1 MRKDNNIEAR
11 AIRSTPVINPDSR
24 TVEGYAVVFNSQ
36 SEDLGFYETI
46 NPSAITEDVLKRSDV
61 FCLFNHDQDKVLA
74 RSKYGT
80 GSLQL
85 QLDERGLKYT
95 FQAPNTDLGNEL
107 LEYLKRGDIESSSFA
122 FVVSTDEGSEVW
134 ETRADGRQYREILK
148 IDELFDVSPVFN
160 PAYSSTSVS
169 QRALDKLNQ
178 LREMQD
184 EKEKEVQDETVEKTD
199 EVQEDKEVPTQE
211 EVEKKNT
218 DTEDKEEKEQ
228 DETVEKSDEEVE
240 EDKVEDENKDN
251 DVESEDKKE
260 DKEEA
265 RSARTHK
272 HININTMKEQRFSL
286 LKAIRNVA
294 ENRQLDN
301 VTAAVCNE
309 GMKEMRKAGLNT
321 VGQIYIPTMETRAAV
336 SVASEGV
343 DVVATDLYD
352 IIEPLRAKNVLV
364 QAGAKFYTGL
374 TNNAQIP
381 VMTGSNVNWAGEN
394 VAATDGNVAFKN
406 VTLTPKRLT
415 AYVDI
420 SKMLLAQDSVGVEN
434 AIRQDLINAINSKLE
449 STILGKGAK
458 SATTPAG
465 IFNGKTP
472 TKVTDFEG
480 LVGLEAAVEEANV
493 LGGISYIASPSARA
507 SFRNMMKGSRGTA
520 QLAYVDGTLDGT
532 PVYSTSNVEAKTFV
546 VGDFSNLAIGSWGG
560 LDIVV
565 DNYTQAVNGMIRLVV
580 NAYFD
585 AALIRPEAFQFGTF
599 ATA

>member
-11 AIRSTPVINPDSR
+11 AIRSTPVVNPDSR

-46 NPSAITEDVLKRSDV
+46 NPSAITEEVLKGSDV

-134 ETRADGRQYREILK
+134 ETRADGRQYRTILK

-218 DTEDKEEKEQ
+218 DTEDEKEVQ
-228 DETVEKSDEEVE
+228 VDDTVEKSDEEVE
-240 EDKVEDENKDN
+240 EDKVEDEDKDN

-321 VGQIYIPTMETRAAV
+321 VGQIYIPSMETRAAV

-352 IIEPLRAKNVLV
+352 IIEPLRAKNVLI

-374 TNNAQIP
+374 TNKAQIP
-381 VMTGSNVNWAGEN
+381 VMTGSNVNWAGETA
-394 VAATDGNVAFKN
+394 AATDGNAQFDN
-406 VTLTPKRLT
+406 VTLTPNRLT

-420 SKMLLAQDSVGVEN
+420 SKMLLAQDSIGVEN

-458 SATTPAG
+458 SNTTPAG
-465 IFNGKTP
+465 IFYGKAL

-480 LVGLEAAVEEANV
+480 LVGLEAKVEEANV

-585 AALIRPEAFQFGTF
+585 AALIRPGAFQYGTF

>member
-1 MRKDNNIEAR
+1 MKNRNNLEIR
-11 AIRSTPVINPDSR
+11 AISNEVQVDSR
-24 TVEGYAVVFNSQ
+24 NITGYAVVFESN
-36 SEDLGFYETI
+36 SEDLGFIERI
-46 NPSAITEDVLKRSDV
+46 MKGAITDDTIKKSDV
-61 FCLFNHDQDKVLA
+61 FCLLNHDSTKVLA
-74 RSKYGT
+74 RSKYGE
-80 GSLQL
+80 GSLKL
-85 QLDERGLKYT
+85 EIDERGLKYSFT
-95 FQAPNTDLGNEL
+95 APQTDLGNEL
-107 LEYLKRGDIESSSFA
+107 LEHLQRGEIDSSSFA
-122 FVVSTDEGSEVW
+122 FTVSLDEGSEKWYTV
-134 ETRADGRQYREILK
+134 EGVQYRDIYK
-148 IDELFDVSPVFN
+148 IDELYDVSPVYQ
-160 PAYSSTSVS
+160 PAYQETTVS
-169 QRALDKLNQ
+169 KRALVELEKHKT
-178 LREMQD
+178 MQD
-184 EKEKEVQDETVEKTD
+184 EKEKEVQEETVEKTD

-218 DTEDKEEKEQ
+218 DTEDEKDVQE
-228 DETVEKSDEEVE
+228 ETVEKSDEEVVD
-240 EDKVEDENKDN
+240 EDKDKDN
-251 DVESEDKKE
+251 DVEGEDKE
-260 DKEEA
+260 DKEA

-272 HININTMKEQRFSL
+272 HININTMKEERFSL
-286 LKAIRNVA
+286 LRAIRNVA
-294 ENRQLDN
+294 ENRQQDK

-309 GMKEMRKAGLNT
+309 GMKEMRAAGLNT

-343 DVVATDLYD
+343 EVVATDLYD

-374 TNNAQIP
+374 TNSAQIP
-381 VMTGSNVNWAGEN
+381 VMTGSNVGWAGETA
-394 VAATDGNVAFKN
+394 AATDGNVLFNN

-420 SKMLLAQDSVGVEN
+420 SKMLLAQDSIGVEN

-480 LVGLEAAVEEANV
+480 LVGLEAKVEEANV
-493 LGGISYIASPSARA
+493 LGGVSYIASPSARA

-520 QLAYVDGTLDGT
+520 QLAYTDGTLDGT

-585 AALIRPEAFQFGTF
+585 AALIRPEAFQYGTF
-599 ATA
+599 AV

>member
-1 MRKDNNIEAR
+1 MRKDNNIEIR
-11 AIRSTPVINPDSR
+11 ATNSTPVVSQDSR

-46 NPSAITEDVLKRSDV
+46 NPAAITEEVLKRSDV
-61 FCLFNHDQDKVLA
+61 FCLFNHDLDKVLA

-85 QLDERGLKYT
+85 QLDEQGLKYT
-95 FQAPNTDLGNEL
+95 FQAPNTDLGDEL
-107 LEYLKRGDIESSSFA
+107 LEYLRRGDIDSSSFA
-122 FVVSTDEGSEVW
+122 FTVSTDKGSEVW
-134 ETRADGRQYREILK
+134 TTGTDGRQYREILK
-148 IDELFDVSPVFN
+148 IDELHDVSPVWN

-169 QRALDKLNQ
+169 QRTLYKLNQ

-184 EKEKEVQDETVEKTD
+184 EKEKEVQEETVEKTD
-199 EVQEDKEVPTQE
+199 EVQEDKDVPTQE

-218 DTEDKEEKEQ
+218 DTEDKDVQE
-228 DETVEKSDEEVE
+228 ETVEKSDEEVVD
-240 EDKVEDENKDN
+240 EDKDKDN
-251 DVESEDKKE
+251 DVEGEDKE
-260 DKEEA
+260 DKET
-265 RSARTHK
+265 RSTLIYK

-309 GMKEMRKAGLNT
+309 GMKEMRAAGLNT

-381 VMTGSNVNWAGEN
+381 VMTGSNVNWAGETA
-394 VAATDGNVAFKN
+394 AATDGNVLFNN

-420 SKMLLAQDSVGVEN
+420 SKMLLAQDSIGVEN

-449 STILGKGAK
+449 NTILGKGAK
-458 SATTPAG
+458 SATSPAG

-480 LVGLEAAVEEANV
+480 LVGLEAKVEEANV

-520 QLAYVDGTLDGT
+520 QLAYTDGTLDGT

-599 ATA
+599 AV

>member
-1 MRKDNNIEAR
+1 MDNNIEIR
-11 AIRSTPVINPDSR
+11 ATNSTPVVSQDSR
-24 TVEGYAVVFNSQ
+24 TVEGYAVVFNSR

-46 NPSAITEDVLKRSDV
+46 NPAAITEEVLKRSDV

-85 QLDERGLKYT
+85 QLDEQGLKYT
-95 FQAPNTDLGNEL
+95 FQAPNTDIGNSL
-107 LEYLKRGDIESSSFA
+107 LEYLKRGDIDSSSFA
-122 FVVSTDEGSEVW
+122 FTVSTDEGSEVW
-134 ETRADGRQYREILK
+134 TTGTDGRQYREILK
-148 IDELFDVSPVFN
+148 IDELHDVSPVWN

-169 QRALDKLNQ
+169 QRTLDKLNQ

-184 EKEKEVQDETVEKTD
+184 EKEKEVQEQEETVEKTD

-218 DTEDKEEKEQ
+218 DTEDEKEVQ
-228 DETVEKSDEEVE
+228 VETVEKSDEEVVD
-240 EDKVEDENKDN
+240 EDKDKDN
-251 DVESEDKKE
+251 DVEGEDKE
-260 DKEEA
+260 DKET

-309 GMKEMRKAGLNT
+309 GMKEMRAAGLNT

-336 SVASEGV
+336 SVASEGA

-374 TNNAQIP
+374 TNSAQIP
-381 VMTGSNVNWAGEN
+381 VMTGSNVNWAGETA
-394 VAATDGNVAFKN
+394 AATDGNVLFNN

-420 SKMLLAQDSVGVEN
+420 SKMLLAQDSIGVEN

-480 LVGLEAAVEEANV
+480 LVGLEAKVEEANV
-493 LGGISYIASPSARA
+493 LGGVSYIASPSARA

-520 QLAYVDGTLDGT
+520 QLAYTDGTLDGT

-585 AALIRPEAFQFGTF
+585 AALIRPEAFQYGTF
-599 ATA
+599 AV

>member
-1 MRKDNNIEAR
+1 MRKDNNIEIR
-11 AIRSTPVINPDSR
+11 ATNSTPVVNPDSR

-46 NPSAITEDVLKRSDV
+46 NPAAITEDVLMRSDV

-85 QLDERGLKYT
+85 QLDEQGLKYT
-95 FQAPNTDLGNEL
+95 FTAPNTDLGDEL
-107 LEYLKRGDIESSSFA
+107 LEYLRRGDIDSSSFA
-122 FVVSTDEGSEVW
+122 FTVSTDEGSEVW
-134 ETRADGRQYREILK
+134 TTGTDGKQYREILK
-148 IDELFDVSPVFN
+148 IDELHDVSPVWN

-169 QRALDKLNQ
+169 QRTLDKLNQ

-199 EVQEDKEVPTQE
+199 EVQEDIEVPTQE

-218 DTEDKEEKEQ
+218 DTEDEKEVQ
-228 DETVEKSDEEVE
+228 EETVEKSDEEVVD
-240 EDKVEDENKDN
+240 EDKDKDN
-251 DVESEDKKE
+251 DVEGEDKE
-260 DKEEA
+260 DKET

-309 GMKEMRKAGLNT
+309 GMKEMRAAGLNT

-374 TNNAQIP
+374 TNSAQIP
-381 VMTGSNVNWAGEN
+381 VMTGSNVNWAGETA
-394 VAATDGNVAFKN
+394 AATDGNVLFNN

-420 SKMLLAQDSVGVEN
+420 SKMLLAQDSIGVEN

-458 SATTPAG
+458 SATSPAG

-480 LVGLEAAVEEANV
+480 LVGLEAKVEEANV

-520 QLAYVDGTLDGT
+520 QLAYTDGTLDGT

-560 LDIVV
+560 LDICV

-599 ATA
+599 AV

>member
-1 MRKDNNIEAR
+1 MKNRNNLEIR
-11 AIRSTPVINPDSR
+11 AISNEVQVDSR
-24 TVEGYAVVFNSQ
+24 EITGYAVVFESN
-36 SEDLGFYETI
+36 SEDLGFIERI
-46 NPSAITEDVLKRSDV
+46 MKGAITDDTIKKSDV
-61 FCLFNHDQDKVLA
+61 FCLLNHDSTKVLA
-74 RSKYGT
+74 RSKYGE
-80 GSLQL
+80 GSLKL
-85 QLDERGLKYT
+85 ELDERGLKYSFT
-95 FQAPNTDLGNEL
+95 APNTDLGDEL
-107 LEYLKRGDIESSSFA
+107 LEHLLRGELDSSSFG
-122 FVVSTDEGSEVW
+122 FTVSLDEGSEKWYTV
-134 ETRADGRQYREILK
+134 EGVQYRDIYK
-148 IDELFDVSPVFN
+148 IDELYDVSPVYQ
-160 PAYSSTSVS
+160 PAYQETTVS
-169 QRALDKLNQ
+169 KRALEELEKHKT
-178 LREMQD
+178 MQD
-184 EKEKEVQDETVEKTD
+184 EKEKEVQEETVEKTD

-218 DTEDKEEKEQ
+218 DTEDKEVQDKE
-228 DETVEKSDEEVE
+228 ETVEKSDEVQEEVE
-240 EDKVEDENKDN
+240 EDKDEDKDN
-251 DVESEDKKE
+251 DVEGE
-260 DKEEA
+260 DKEET

-309 GMKEMRKAGLNT
+309 GMKEMRAAGLNT

-374 TNNAQIP
+374 TNSAQIP
-381 VMTGSNVNWAGEN
+381 VMTGSNVNWAGETA
-394 VAATDGNVAFKN
+394 AATDGNVLFNN

-420 SKMLLAQDSVGVEN
+420 SKMLLAQDSIGVEN
-434 AIRQDLINAINSKLE
+434 AIRADLINAINSKLE
-449 STILGKGAK
+449 NTILGKGAK
-458 SATTPAG
+458 SATSPAG

-480 LVGLEAAVEEANV
+480 LVGLEAKVEEANV

-520 QLAYVDGTLDGT
+520 QLAYTDGTLDGT

-599 ATA
+599 AV

>member
-1 MRKDNNIEAR
+1 MRKDNNIEIR
-11 AIRSTPVINPDSR
+11 ATNSTPVVSLDSR
-24 TVEGYAVVFNSQ
+24 TVVGYAVVYNSQ

-46 NPSAITEDVLKRSDV
+46 NPAAITEEVLMRSDV

-85 QLDERGLKYT
+85 QLDEQGLKYT
-95 FQAPNTDLGNEL
+95 FTAPNTDLGDEL
-107 LEYLKRGDIESSSFA
+107 LEYLRRGDIDSSSFA
-122 FVVSTDEGSEVW
+122 FTVSTDEGSEVW
-134 ETRADGRQYREILK
+134 TTGTDGRQYREILK
-148 IDELFDVSPVFN
+148 IDELHDVSPVWN

-169 QRALDKLNQ
+169 QRTLDKLNQ

-184 EKEKEVQDETVEKTD
+184 EKEKELQEETVEKTD
-199 EVQEDKEVPTQE
+199 EVQEEVPTQE

-218 DTEDKEEKEQ
+218 DTEDEKEVQ
-228 DETVEKSDEEVE
+228 EETVEKSDEEVVD
-240 EDKVEDENKDN
+240 EDKDKDN
-251 DVESEDKKE
+251 DVEGE
-260 DKEEA
+260 DKEEET

-309 GMKEMRKAGLNT
+309 GMKEMRAAGLNT

-336 SVASEGV
+336 SVASEGA

-381 VMTGSNVNWAGEN
+381 VMTGSNVNWAGETA
-394 VAATDGNVAFKN
+394 AATDGNVLFNN

-420 SKMLLAQDSVGVEN
+420 SKMLLAQDSIGVEN

-458 SATTPAG
+458 SATSPAG

-480 LVGLEAAVEEANV
+480 LVGLEAKVEEANV
-493 LGGISYIASPSARA
+493 LGGVSYIASPSARA

-520 QLAYVDGTLDGT
+520 QLAYVDGALDGT
-532 PVYSTSNVEAKTFV
+532 PVYSTSNVETKNFV

-585 AALIRPEAFQFGTF
+585 AALIRPEAFQYGTF
-599 ATA
+599 AV

>member
-1 MRKDNNIEAR
+1 MRKDNNIEIR
-11 AIRSTPVINPDSR
+11 ATNSTPVVSQDSR

-46 NPSAITEDVLKRSDV
+46 NPAAITEEVLKRSDV

-85 QLDERGLKYT
+85 QLDEQGLKYT
-95 FQAPNTDLGNEL
+95 FTAPNTDLGDEL
-107 LEYLKRGDIESSSFA
+107 LEYLRRGDIDSSSFA
-122 FVVSTDEGSEVW
+122 FTVSTDEGSEVW
-134 ETRADGRQYREILK
+134 TTGTDGRQYREILK
-148 IDELFDVSPVFN
+148 IDELHDVSPVWN

-169 QRALDKLNQ
+169 QRTLDKLNQ

-184 EKEKEVQDETVEKTD
+184 EKEKEVQEETVEKTD
-199 EVQEDKEVPTQE
+199 EVQNEEVPTQE

-218 DTEDKEEKEQ
+218 DTEDKEVQE
-228 DETVEKSDEEVE
+228 ETVEKSDEEVVD
-240 EDKVEDENKDN
+240 EDKDKDN
-251 DVESEDKKE
+251 DVEGEDKE
-260 DKEEA
+260 DKVET

-309 GMKEMRKAGLNT
+309 GMKEMRAAGLNT

-343 DVVATDLYD
+343 DLVATDLYD
-352 IIEPLRAKNVLV
+352 IVEPLRAKNVLIN
-364 QAGAKFYTGL
+364 AGAKFYTGL
-374 TNNAQIP
+374 TGSAQIP
-381 VMTGSNVNWAGEN
+381 VMSGSNVNWAAEN
-394 VAATDGNVAFKN
+394 GAATDGNPTFSN

-415 AYVDI
+415 AYVDV

-449 STILGKGAK
+449 STILGKAGKTANQ
-458 SATTPAG
+458 PAG

-480 LVGLEAAVEEANV
+480 LVGLEAKVEEANV

-507 SFRNMMKGSRGTA
+507 SFRNMMKGSKGTA

-599 ATA
+599 A

>member
-1 MRKDNNIEAR
+1 MRKDNNIEIR
-11 AIRSTPVINPDSR
+11 ATNSTPIVNQDSR

-46 NPSAITEDVLKRSDV
+46 NPAAITEEVLKRSDV

-85 QLDERGLKYT
+85 QLDEQGLKYT
-95 FQAPNTDLGNEL
+95 FTAPNTDLGDEL
-107 LEYLKRGDIESSSFA
+107 LEYLRRGDIDSSSFA
-122 FVVSTDEGSEVW
+122 FTVSTDEGSEVW
-134 ETRADGRQYREILK
+134 TTGTDGRQYREILK
-148 IDELFDVSPVFN
+148 IDSLHDVSPVWT

-169 QRALDKLNQ
+169 QRTLDKLNQ

-184 EKEKEVQDETVEKTD
+184 EKEKDLQEETVEKTD
-199 EVQEDKEVPTQE
+199 EVQEEVPTQE

-218 DTEDKEEKEQ
+218 DTEDENEVQVE
-228 DETVEKSDEEVE
+228 DTVEKSDEEVVD
-240 EDKVEDENKDN
+240 EDKDN
-251 DVESEDKKE
+251 DVEGEDKE
-260 DKEEA
+260 EEA
-265 RSARTHK
+265 RSARTTHK

-309 GMKEMRKAGLNT
+309 GMKEMRAAGLNT

-374 TNNAQIP
+374 TNSVQIP
-381 VMTGSNVNWAGEN
+381 VMTGSNVNWAGETA
-394 VAATDGNVAFKN
+394 AATDGNVLFNN

-449 STILGKGAK
+449 NTILGKGAK

-480 LVGLEAAVEEANV
+480 LVGLEAKVEEANV

-520 QLAYVDGTLDGT
+520 QLAYTDGTMDGT
-532 PVYSTSNVEAKTFV
+532 PVYSTSNVESKTFV

-599 ATA
+599 AV

>member
-1 MRKDNNIEAR
+1 MRKDNNIEVR
-11 AIRSTPVINPDSR
+11 AIRSTPVVNPDSR

-46 NPSAITEDVLKRSDV
+46 NPSAITEEVLKRSDV

-85 QLDERGLKYT
+85 QLDEQGLKYT
-95 FQAPNTDLGNEL
+95 FTAPNTDLGDEL
-107 LEYLKRGDIESSSFA
+107 LEYLRRGDIDSSSFA
-122 FVVSTDEGSEVW
+122 FTVSTDEGSEVW
-134 ETRADGRQYREILK
+134 TTGTDGRQYREILK
-148 IDELFDVSPVFN
+148 IDELHDVSPVWN

-169 QRALDKLNQ
+169 QRTLDKLNQ

-184 EKEKEVQDETVEKTD
+184 EKEKEVQEETVEKTD
-199 EVQEDKEVPTQE
+199 EVQKEVPTQE

-218 DTEDKEEKEQ
+218 DTEDKEEVQEE
-228 DETVEKSDEEVE
+228 ETVEKSDEEVVD
-240 EDKVEDENKDN
+240 EDKDKDN
-251 DVESEDKKE
+251 DVEGE
-260 DKEEA
+260 DKEEET

-309 GMKEMRKAGLNT
+309 GMKEMRAAGLNT

-381 VMTGSNVNWAGEN
+381 VMTGSNVNWAGETA
-394 VAATDGNVAFKN
+394 AATDGNVLFNN

-420 SKMLLAQDSVGVEN
+420 SKMLLAQDSIGVEN

-449 STILGKGAK
+449 NTILGKGAK
-458 SATTPAG
+458 SAT
-465 IFNGKTP
+465 
-472 TKVTDFEG
+472 
-480 LVGLEAAVEEANV
+480 
-493 LGGISYIASPSARA
+493 SP
-507 SFRNMMKGSRGTA
+507 RN
-520 QLAYVDGTLDGT
+520 L
-532 PVYSTSNVEAKTFV
+532 
-546 VGDFSNLAIGSWGG
+546 
-560 LDIVV
+560 
-565 DNYTQAVNGMIRLVV
+565 
-580 NAYFD
+580 
-585 AALIRPEAFQFGTF
+585 
-599 ATA
+599 

>member
-1 MRKDNNIEAR
+1 MRKDNNIEIR
-11 AIRSTPVINPDSR
+11 AIRSTPVVNPDSR

-46 NPSAITEDVLKRSDV
+46 NPAAITEDVLKRSDV

-85 QLDERGLKYT
+85 QLDEQGLKYT
-95 FQAPNTDLGNEL
+95 FQAPNTDIGDSL
-107 LEYLKRGDIESSSFA
+107 LEYLRRGDIDSSSFA
-122 FVVSTDEGSEVW
+122 FTVSTDEGSEVW
-134 ETRADGRQYREILK
+134 TTGTDGRQYREILK
-148 IDELFDVSPVFN
+148 IDSLHDVSPVWN

-169 QRALDKLNQ
+169 QRTLDKLNQ

-184 EKEKEVQDETVEKTD
+184 EKEKEVQEETVEKTD

-218 DTEDKEEKEQ
+218 DTEDKDVQE
-228 DETVEKSDEEVE
+228 ETVEKSDEEVVD
-240 EDKVEDENKDN
+240 EDKDKDN
-251 DVESEDKKE
+251 DVEGE
-260 DKEEA
+260 DKEET

-309 GMKEMRKAGLNT
+309 GMKEMRAAGLNT
-321 VGQIYIPTMETRAAV
+321 VGQIYIPTMETREAV

-374 TNNAQIP
+374 TNSAQIP
-381 VMTGSNVNWAGEN
+381 VMTGSNVNWAGETA
-394 VAATDGNVAFKN
+394 AATDGNVLFNN

-420 SKMLLAQDSVGVEN
+420 SKMLLAQDSIGVEN

-458 SATTPAG
+458 SATSPAG

-480 LVGLEAAVEEANV
+480 LVGLEAKVEEANV

-520 QLAYVDGTLDGT
+520 QLAYTDGTLDGT

-585 AALIRPEAFQFGTF
+585 AALIRPEAFQYGTF
-599 ATA
+599 AV

>member
-1 MRKDNNIEAR
+1 MKNRNNLEIR
-11 AIRSTPVINPDSR
+11 AISNEVQVDSR
-24 TVEGYAVVFNSQ
+24 NITGYAVVFESN
-36 SEDLGFYETI
+36 SEDLGFIERIMKGAITDETI
-46 NPSAITEDVLKRSDV
+46 KKSDV
-61 FCLFNHDQDKVLA
+61 FCLLNHDSTKVLA
-74 RSKYGT
+74 RSKYGE
-80 GSLQL
+80 GSLKL
-85 QLDERGLKYT
+85 EIDERGLKYSFT
-95 FQAPNTDLGNEL
+95 APNTDLGEEL
-107 LEYLKRGDIESSSFA
+107 LEHLQRGEIDSSSFA
-122 FVVSTDEGSEVW
+122 FTVSLDEGSEKWYTV
-134 ETRADGRQYREILK
+134 EGVQYRDIYK
-148 IDELFDVSPVFN
+148 IENLYDVSPVYQ
-160 PAYSSTSVS
+160 PAYQETTVS
-169 QRALDKLNQ
+169 KRTLDKLNQ

-184 EKEKEVQDETVEKTD
+184 EKEKEVQEETVEKTD
-199 EVQEDKEVPTQE
+199 EVQKEEVPTQE

-218 DTEDKEEKEQ
+218 DTEDKEEVQE
-228 DETVEKSDEEVE
+228 DTVEKSDEEVE
-240 EDKVEDENKDN
+240 E
-251 DVESEDKKE
+251 EDKDKNVEGE
-260 DKEEA
+260 DKDEET

-272 HININTMKEQRFSL
+272 HININTRMEQRFSL

-294 ENRQLDN
+294 ENRQQDN
-301 VTAAVCNE
+301 VTAAVCIE
-309 GMKEMRKAGLNT
+309 GMKEMRAAGLNT

-336 SVASEGV
+336 SVVSEGV
-343 DVVATDLYD
+343 NVVATDLYD
-352 IIEPLRAKNVLV
+352 IIEPLRAKNVLI

-374 TNNAQIP
+374 KSNAQIP
-381 VMTGSNVNWAGEN
+381 VMTGSSVGWAGEN
-394 VAATDGNVAFKN
+394 AAATDGNVAFKN

-520 QLAYVDGTLDGT
+520 QLAYTDGTLDGT

-560 LDIVV
+560 LDVQV
-565 DNYTQAVNGMIRLVV
+565 DPYTQAVNGMIRLVV

-585 AALIRPEAFQFGTF
+585 AAILRETFQYGSF
-599 ATA
+599 AV

>member
-169 QRALDKLNQ
+169 QRTLDKLNQ

-184 EKEKEVQDETVEKTD
+184 EKEKEVQEETVEKTD

-218 DTEDKEEKEQ
+218 DTEDEKEVQ
-228 DETVEKSDEEVE
+228 EDDTVEKSDEEVVD
-240 EDKVEDENKDN
+240 EDKDKDN
-251 DVESEDKKE
+251 DVEGE
-260 DKEEA
+260 DKEEET

-286 LKAIRNVA
+286 IKAIRNVA

-336 SVASEGV
+336 SVTSEGV

-532 PVYSTSNVEAKTFV
+532 PVYSTSNVETKTFV

-585 AALIRPEAFQFGTF
+585 AALIRPEAFQYGTF

>member
-1 MRKDNNIEAR
+1 MKNRNNLEIR
-11 AIRSTPVINPDSR
+11 AISNEVQVDSR
-24 TVEGYAVVFNSQ
+24 NITGYAVVFESI
-36 SEDLGFYETI
+36 SEDLGFRERIMKGAITDETI
-46 NPSAITEDVLKRSDV
+46 KKSDV
-61 FCLFNHDQDKVLA
+61 FCLLNHDSTKVLA
-74 RSKYGT
+74 RSKYGE
-80 GSLQL
+80 GSLKL
-85 QLDERGLKYT
+85 ELDERGLKYSFT
-95 FQAPNTDLGNEL
+95 APNTDLGEEL
-107 LEYLKRGDIESSSFA
+107 LEHLQRGEIDSSSFA
-122 FVVSTDEGSEVW
+122 FTVSLDEGSEKWYTV
-134 ETRADGRQYREILK
+134 EGVQYRDIYK
-148 IDELFDVSPVFN
+148 IDELYDVSPVYQ
-160 PAYSSTSVS
+160 PAYQETTVS
-169 QRALDKLNQ
+169 KRALVELEKHKT
-178 LREMQD
+178 MQD

-218 DTEDKEEKEQ
+218 DTEDEKEVQ
-228 DETVEKSDEEVE
+228 VETVEKSDEEVQD
-240 EDKVEDENKDN
+240 EDKDKDN
-251 DVESEDKKE
+251 DVEGE
-260 DKEEA
+260 DKEEET

-272 HININTMKEQRFSL
+272 HININTMKEERFSL
-286 LKAIRNVA
+286 LRAIRNVA
-294 ENRQLDN
+294 ENRQQDK

-309 GMKEMRKAGLNT
+309 GMKEMRAAGLNT

-374 TNNAQIP
+374 TNSAQIP
-381 VMTGSNVNWAGEN
+381 VMTGSNVNWAGETA
-394 VAATDGNVAFKN
+394 AATDGNVLFNN

-420 SKMLLAQDSVGVEN
+420 SKMLLAQDSIGVET

-449 STILGKGAK
+449 NTILGKGAK

-480 LVGLEAAVEEANV
+480 LVGLEAKVEEANV
-493 LGGISYIASPSARA
+493 LGGVSYIASPSARA

-520 QLAYVDGTLDGT
+520 QLAYTDGTLDGT

-585 AALIRPEAFQFGTF
+585 AALIRPEAFQYGTF
-599 ATA
+599 AV

>member
-1 MRKDNNIEAR
+1 MRKDNNIEVR
-11 AIRSTPVINPDSR
+11 AIRSTPVVNPDSR
-24 TVEGYAVVFNSQ
+24 TVEGYAVVYNSL
-36 SEDLGFYETI
+36 SEDMGFYETI
-46 NPSAITEDVLKRSDV
+46 NPSAITEEVLRRSDV

-74 RSKYGT
+74 RSKYGI

-85 QLDERGLKYT
+85 QLDEQGLKYT
-95 FQAPNTDLGNEL
+95 FTAPNTDLGDEL
-107 LEYLKRGDIESSSFA
+107 LEYLRRGDIDSSSFA
-122 FVVSTDEGSEVW
+122 FTVSTDEGSEVW
-134 ETRADGRQYREILK
+134 TTGTDGRQYREILK
-148 IDELFDVSPVFN
+148 IDELHDVSPVWN
-160 PAYSSTSVS
+160 PAYTSTSVS
-169 QRALDKLNQ
+169 QRTLDKLNQ

-184 EKEKEVQDETVEKTD
+184 EKEKEVQEETVEKTD

-218 DTEDKEEKEQ
+218 DTEDEKEKEQ
-228 DETVEKSDEEVE
+228 EETVEKSDEEVVD
-240 EDKVEDENKDN
+240 EDKDKDN
-251 DVESEDKKE
+251 DVEGE
-260 DKEEA
+260 DKEEET
-265 RSARTHK
+265 RSARNK

-294 ENRQLDN
+294 ENRQQDM

-309 GMKEMRKAGLNT
+309 GMKEMRAAGLNT

-336 SVASEGV
+336 TVASEGA

-381 VMTGSNVNWAGEN
+381 VMTGSNVNWAGETA
-394 VAATDGNVAFKN
+394 AATDGNVLYNN

-420 SKMLLAQDSVGVEN
+420 SKMLLAQDSIGVEN

-458 SATTPAG
+458 SATSPAG

-480 LVGLEAAVEEANV
+480 LVGLEAKVEEANV

-520 QLAYVDGTLDGT
+520 QLAYTDGTLDGT

-560 LDIVV
+560 I
-565 DNYTQAVNGMIRLVV
+565 N
-580 NAYFD
+580 
-585 AALIRPEAFQFGTF
+585 
-599 ATA
+599 

>member
-1 MRKDNNIEAR
+1 MRKDNNIEIR
-11 AIRSTPVINPDSR
+11 AIRSTPVVNPDSR

-46 NPSAITEDVLKRSDV
+46 NPAAITEDVLMRSDV

-85 QLDERGLKYT
+85 QLDEQGLKYT
-95 FQAPNTDLGNEL
+95 FTAPNTDLGDEL
-107 LEYLKRGDIESSSFA
+107 LEYLRRGDIDSSSFA
-122 FVVSTDEGSEVW
+122 FTVSTDKNSEVW
-134 ETRADGRQYREILK
+134 TIETDGRQYREILK
-148 IDELFDVSPVFN
+148 IDELHDVSPVWN

-169 QRALDKLNQ
+169 QRTLDKLNQ

-218 DTEDKEEKEQ
+218 DTEDEKEQ
-228 DETVEKSDEEVE
+228 EETVEKSDEVQ
-240 EDKVEDENKDN
+240 EDKVEDEDKDN
-251 DVESEDKKE
+251 DVEGEDKE
-260 DKEEA
+260 DKEET
-265 RSARTHK
+265 RSACTNK

-309 GMKEMRKAGLNT
+309 GMKEMRAAGLNT

-374 TNNAQIP
+374 TNSAQIP
-381 VMTGSNVNWAGEN
+381 VMTGSNVGWAGETA
-394 VAATDGNVAFKN
+394 AATDGNVLFNN

-420 SKMLLAQDSVGVEN
+420 SKMLLAQDSIGVEN

-458 SATTPAG
+458 SATSPAG

-480 LVGLEAAVEEANV
+480 LVGLEAKVEEANV

-520 QLAYVDGTLDGT
+520 QLAYTDGTLDGT

-585 AALIRPEAFQFGTF
+585 AALIRPEAFQYGTF
-599 ATA
+599 AV

>member
-184 EKEKEVQDETVEKTD
+184 EKEKEVQEETVEKTD

-218 DTEDKEEKEQ
+218 DTEDEKEKEQ
-228 DETVEKSDEEVE
+228 EETVEKSDEEVE
-240 EDKVEDENKDN
+240 EDKVEDEDKDN

-265 RSARTHK
+265 RSARTK
-272 HININTMKEQRFSL
+272 HININTMKEQKFSL

-343 DVVATDLYD
+343 DVIATDLYD

-585 AALIRPEAFQFGTF
+585 AALIRPEAFQYGTF
-599 ATA
+599 ATT

>member
-1 MRKDNNIEAR
+1 MRKDNNIEIR
-11 AIRSTPVINPDSR
+11 ATNSTPVVSQDSR

-46 NPSAITEDVLKRSDV
+46 NPAAITEDVLMRSDV

-85 QLDERGLKYT
+85 QLDEQGLKYSFT
-95 FQAPNTDLGNEL
+95 APNTDLGDEL
-107 LEYLKRGDIESSSFA
+107 LEYLRRGDIDSSSFA
-122 FVVSTDEGSEVW
+122 FTVSTDEGSEVW
-134 ETRADGRQYREILK
+134 TTGTDGRQYREILK
-148 IDELFDVSPVFN
+148 IDELHDVSPVWN

-169 QRALDKLNQ
+169 QRTLDKLNQ

-184 EKEKEVQDETVEKTD
+184 EKEKEVQEETVEKTD
-199 EVQEDKEVPTQE
+199 EVQEEVPTQE

-218 DTEDKEEKEQ
+218 DTEDKDVQVE
-228 DETVEKSDEEVE
+228 ETVEKSDEEVVD
-240 EDKVEDENKDN
+240 EDKDKDN
-251 DVESEDKKE
+251 DVEGE
-260 DKEEA
+260 DKEET
-265 RSARTHK
+265 RSARNK

-309 GMKEMRKAGLNT
+309 GMKEMRAAGLNT

-374 TNNAQIP
+374 TNSAQIP
-381 VMTGSNVNWAGEN
+381 VMTGSNVNWAGETA
-394 VAATDGNVAFKN
+394 AATDGNVLFNN

-420 SKMLLAQDSVGVEN
+420 SKMLLAQDSIGVET

-449 STILGKGAK
+449 NTILGKGAK

-480 LVGLEAAVEEANV
+480 LVGLEAKVEEANV
-493 LGGISYIASPSARA
+493 LGGVSYIASPSARA

-520 QLAYVDGTLDGT
+520 QLAYTDGTLDGT

-599 ATA
+599 AV

>member
-1 MRKDNNIEAR
+1 MRKDNNIEIR
-11 AIRSTPVINPDSR
+11 ATNSTPVVNQDSR

-46 NPSAITEDVLKRSDV
+46 NPAAITEEVLMRSDV

-85 QLDERGLKYT
+85 QLDEQGLKYT
-95 FQAPNTDLGNEL
+95 FTAPNTDLGDEL
-107 LEYLKRGDIESSSFA
+107 LEYLRRGDIDSSSFA
-122 FVVSTDEGSEVW
+122 FTVSTDEGSEVW
-134 ETRADGRQYREILK
+134 TTGTDGRQYREILK
-148 IDELFDVSPVFN
+148 IDELHDVSPVWN
-160 PAYSSTSVS
+160 PAYTSTSVS
-169 QRALDKLNQ
+169 QRTLDKLNQ
-178 LREMQD
+178 LRNMQD
-184 EKEKEVQDETVEKTD
+184 EKEKEVQEETVVKTD
-199 EVQEDKEVPTQE
+199 EVQDEEVPTQE

-218 DTEDKEEKEQ
+218 DTEDEKDVQE
-228 DETVEKSDEEVE
+228 ETVEKSDEEVVD
-240 EDKVEDENKDN
+240 EDKDKDN
-251 DVESEDKKE
+251 DVEGEGKE

-265 RSARTHK
+265 RSARTNK

-294 ENRQLDN
+294 ENRNFDPL
-301 VTAAVCNE
+301 TAKVVAD
-309 GMKEMRKAGLNT
+309 GQKEMRQAGLNT

-374 TNNAQIP
+374 TNSAQIP
-381 VMTGSNVNWAGEN
+381 VMTGSNVNWAGETA
-394 VAATDGNVAFKN
+394 AATDGNVLFNN

-420 SKMLLAQDSVGVEN
+420 SKMLLAQDSIGVEN

-480 LVGLEAAVEEANV
+480 LVGLEAKVEEANV

-520 QLAYVDGTLDGT
+520 QLAYTDGTLDGT

-599 ATA
+599 AV

>member
-1 MRKDNNIEAR
+1 MRKDNNIEIR
-11 AIRSTPVINPDSR
+11 ATNSTPVVSQDSR

-46 NPSAITEDVLKRSDV
+46 NPAAITEEVLMRSDV

-85 QLDERGLKYT
+85 QLDEQGLKYT
-95 FQAPNTDLGNEL
+95 FTAPNTDLGDEL
-107 LEYLKRGDIESSSFA
+107 LEYLRRGDIDSSSFA
-122 FVVSTDEGSEVW
+122 FTVSTDEGSEVW
-134 ETRADGRQYREILK
+134 TTGTDGRQYREILK
-148 IDELFDVSPVFN
+148 IDELHDVSPVWN

-169 QRALDKLNQ
+169 QRTLDKLNQ

-218 DTEDKEEKEQ
+218 DTEDEKEVQ
-228 DETVEKSDEEVE
+228 VEETVEKSDEEVVD
-240 EDKVEDENKDN
+240 EDKDKDN
-251 DVESEDKKE
+251 DVEGEDKE
-260 DKEEA
+260 DKEA

-309 GMKEMRKAGLNT
+309 GMKEMRAAGLNT

-381 VMTGSNVNWAGEN
+381 VMTGSNVNWAGETA
-394 VAATDGNVAFKN
+394 AATDGNVLFNN

-480 LVGLEAAVEEANV
+480 LVGLEAKVEEANV

-520 QLAYVDGTLDGT
+520 QLAYTDGTLDGT

-599 ATA
+599 AV

>member
-1 MRKDNNIEAR
+1 MRKDNNIEIR
-11 AIRSTPVINPDSR
+11 ATNSTPVVSPDSR

-46 NPSAITEDVLKRSDV
+46 NPAAITEEVLMRSDV

-95 FQAPNTDLGNEL
+95 FQAPNTDIGNSL
-107 LEYLKRGDIESSSFA
+107 LEYLKRGDIDSSSFA
-122 FVVSTDEGSEVW
+122 FTVSTDEGSEVW
-134 ETRADGRQYREILK
+134 TTGTDGRQYREILK
-148 IDELFDVSPVFN
+148 IDELHDVSPVWN

-169 QRALDKLNQ
+169 QRTLDKLNQ

-199 EVQEDKEVPTQE
+199 EVQNEEVPTQE

-218 DTEDKEEKEQ
+218 DTEDEKEQ
-228 DETVEKSDEEVE
+228 EETVEKSDEEVVD
-240 EDKVEDENKDN
+240 EDKDKDN
-251 DVESEDKKE
+251 DVEGE
-260 DKEEA
+260 DKEDET
-265 RSARTHK
+265 RSARNK

-309 GMKEMRKAGLNT
+309 GLKEMRAAGLNT

-381 VMTGSNVNWAGEN
+381 VMTGSNVNWAGETA
-394 VAATDGNVAFKN
+394 AATDGNVLFNN

-420 SKMLLAQDSVGVEN
+420 SKMLLAQDSIGVEN

-458 SATTPAG
+458 SATSPAG

-480 LVGLEAAVEEANV
+480 LVGLEAKVEEADI
-493 LGGISYIASPSARA
+493 LGGVSYIASPSARA

-520 QLAYVDGTLDGT
+520 QLAYTDGTLDGT

-599 ATA
+599 AV

>member
-1 MRKDNNIEAR
+1 MRKDNNIEIR
-11 AIRSTPVINPDSR
+11 ATNSTPVVSQDSR

-46 NPSAITEDVLKRSDV
+46 NPAAITEDVLMRSDV
-61 FCLFNHDQDKVLA
+61 FCLFNHDLDKVLA

-95 FQAPNTDLGNEL
+95 FQVPNTDLGDEL
-107 LEYLKRGDIESSSFA
+107 LEYLRRGDIDSSSFA
-122 FVVSTDEGSEVW
+122 FTVSTDEGSEVW
-134 ETRADGRQYREILK
+134 TTGTDGRQYREILK
-148 IDELFDVSPVFN
+148 IDELHDVSPVWN

-169 QRALDKLNQ
+169 QRTLDKLNQ

-184 EKEKEVQDETVEKTD
+184 EKEKELQEETVEKTD
-199 EVQEDKEVPTQE
+199 EVQEEVPTQE

-218 DTEDKEEKEQ
+218 DTEDEKEVQ
-228 DETVEKSDEEVE
+228 EETVEKSDEEVVD
-240 EDKVEDENKDN
+240 EDKDKDN
-251 DVESEDKKE
+251 DVEGE
-260 DKEEA
+260 DKEEET

-309 GMKEMRKAGLNT
+309 GMKEMRAAGLNT

-336 SVASEGV
+336 SVASEGA

-381 VMTGSNVNWAGEN
+381 VMTGSNVNWAGETA
-394 VAATDGNVAFKN
+394 AATDGNVLFNN

-420 SKMLLAQDSVGVEN
+420 SKMLLAQDSIGVEN

-480 LVGLEAAVEEANV
+480 LVGLEAKVEEANV

-520 QLAYVDGTLDGT
+520 QLAYTDGTLDGT

-585 AALIRPEAFQFGTF
+585 AALIRPEAFQYGTF
-599 ATA
+599 AV

>member
-11 AIRSTPVINPDSR
+11 AIRSTPVVSPDSR

-134 ETRADGRQYREILK
+134 ETRADGRQYREIIK

-160 PAYSSTSVS
+160 PAYASTSVS

-184 EKEKEVQDETVEKTD
+184 EKEKEVQEETVEKTD

-218 DTEDKEEKEQ
+218 ETEDEKKEQ

-240 EDKVEDENKDN
+240 EDENKDN

-286 LKAIRNVA
+286 LKAIRNVV

-493 LGGISYIASPSARA
+493 LGSISYIASPSARA

-585 AALIRPEAFQFGTF
+585 AALIRPEAFQYGTF

>member
-1 MRKDNNIEAR
+1 MRKDNNIEVR
-11 AIRSTPVINPDSR
+11 AIRSTPVVNPDSR

-46 NPSAITEDVLKRSDV
+46 NPAAVTEEVLMRSDV

-85 QLDERGLKYT
+85 QLDEQGLKYT
-95 FQAPNTDLGNEL
+95 FTAPNTDLGDEL
-107 LEYLKRGDIESSSFA
+107 LEYLRRGDIDSSSFA
-122 FVVSTDEGSEVW
+122 FTVSTDEGSEVW
-134 ETRADGRQYREILK
+134 TTGTDGRQYREILK
-148 IDELFDVSPVFN
+148 IDELHDVSPVWN

-169 QRALDKLNQ
+169 QRTLNKLNQ

-184 EKEKEVQDETVEKTD
+184 EKEKDLQEETVEKTD

-218 DTEDKEEKEQ
+218 DTEDEKDKEVQE
-228 DETVEKSDEEVE
+228 ETVEKSDEEVQD
-240 EDKVEDENKDN
+240 EDKDKDN
-251 DVESEDKKE
+251 DVEGEDKE
-260 DKEEA
+260 DKET
-265 RSARTHK
+265 RSARNK

-309 GMKEMRKAGLNT
+309 GMKEMRAAGLNT

-374 TNNAQIP
+374 TNSAQIP
-381 VMTGSNVNWAGEN
+381 VMTGSNVNWAGETA
-394 VAATDGNVAFKN
+394 AATDGNVLFNN

-480 LVGLEAAVEEANV
+480 LVGLEAKVEEANV

-520 QLAYVDGTLDGT
+520 QLAYTDGTLDGT

-560 LDIVV
+560 I
-565 DNYTQAVNGMIRLVV
+565 N
-580 NAYFD
+580 
-585 AALIRPEAFQFGTF
+585 
-599 ATA
+599 

>member
-1 MRKDNNIEAR
+1 MRKDNNIEVR
-11 AIRSTPVINPDSR
+11 ATNSTPVVSQDSR

-46 NPSAITEDVLKRSDV
+46 NPSAITEDVLMRSDV

-74 RSKYGT
+74 RSKNGT

-85 QLDERGLKYT
+85 QLDEQGLKYT
-95 FQAPNTDLGNEL
+95 FQAPNTDIGNSL
-107 LEYLKRGDIESSSFA
+107 LEYLRRGDIDSSSFA
-122 FVVSTDEGSEVW
+122 FTVSTDEGSEVW
-134 ETRADGRQYREILK
+134 TTGTDGRQYREILK
-148 IDELFDVSPVFN
+148 IDELHDVSPVWN
-160 PAYSSTSVS
+160 PAYTSTSVS
-169 QRALDKLNQ
+169 QRTLDKLNQ

-184 EKEKEVQDETVEKTD
+184 EKEKELQEETVEKTD

-218 DTEDKEEKEQ
+218 DTEDEKEVQ
-228 DETVEKSDEEVE
+228 EETVEKSDEEVVD
-240 EDKVEDENKDN
+240 EDKDKDN
-251 DVESEDKKE
+251 DVEGE
-260 DKEEA
+260 DKEEET

-309 GMKEMRKAGLNT
+309 GMKEMRAAGLNT

-336 SVASEGV
+336 SVASEGA

-381 VMTGSNVNWAGEN
+381 VMTGSNVNWAGETA
-394 VAATDGNVAFKN
+394 AATDGNVLFNN

-420 SKMLLAQDSVGVEN
+420 SKMLLAQDSIGVEN

-458 SATTPAG
+458 SATSPAG

-480 LVGLEAAVEEANV
+480 LVGLEAKVEEANV
-493 LGGISYIASPSARA
+493 LGGVSYIASPSARA

-520 QLAYVDGTLDGT
+520 QLAYVDGALDGT

-560 LDIVV
+560 LDICI
-565 DNYTQAVNGMIRLVV
+565 DSYTQAVNGMIRLVV

-599 ATA
+599 AV

>member
-1 MRKDNNIEAR
+1 MRKDNNIEIR
-11 AIRSTPVINPDSR
+11 ATNSTPVVSQDSR

-46 NPSAITEDVLKRSDV
+46 NPAAITEEVLMRSDV

-85 QLDERGLKYT
+85 QLDEQGLKYT
-95 FQAPNTDLGNEL
+95 FTAPNTDLGDEL
-107 LEYLKRGDIESSSFA
+107 LEYLRRGDIDSSSFA
-122 FVVSTDEGSEVW
+122 FTVSTDEGSEVW
-134 ETRADGRQYREILK
+134 TTGTDGRQYREILK
-148 IDELFDVSPVFN
+148 IDELHDVSPVWN

-169 QRALDKLNQ
+169 QRTLDKLNQ

-184 EKEKEVQDETVEKTD
+184 EKEKEVQEETVEKTD
-199 EVQEDKEVPTQE
+199 EVQKDEVPTQE

-218 DTEDKEEKEQ
+218 DTEDEKEQ
-228 DETVEKSDEEVE
+228 VEETVEKSDDEVVD
-240 EDKVEDENKDN
+240 EDKDKDN
-251 DVESEDKKE
+251 DVESEDK
-260 DKEEA
+260 EET
-265 RSARTHK
+265 RSATHK

-294 ENRQLDN
+294 ENRQQDK

-309 GMKEMRKAGLNT
+309 GMKEMRAAGLNT

-381 VMTGSNVNWAGEN
+381 VMTGSNVNWAGETA
-394 VAATDGNVAFKN
+394 AATDGNVLFNN

-420 SKMLLAQDSVGVEN
+420 SKMLLAQDSIGVEN

-480 LVGLEAAVEEANV
+480 LVGLEAKVEEANV

-520 QLAYVDGTLDGT
+520 QLVYTDGTLDGT

-585 AALIRPEAFQFGTF
+585 ASLIRPEAFQYGTF
-599 ATA
+599 AV

>member
-1 MRKDNNIEAR
+1 MKNRNNLEIR
-11 AIRSTPVINPDSR
+11 AISNEVQVDSR
-24 TVEGYAVVFNSQ
+24 NITGYAVVFESI
-36 SEDLGFYETI
+36 SEDLGFIERI
-46 NPSAITEDVLKRSDV
+46 MMGAITDDTIKKSDV
-61 FCLFNHDQDKVLA
+61 FCLLNHDSTKVLA
-74 RSKYGT
+74 RSKYGE
-80 GSLQL
+80 GSLKL
-85 QLDERGLKYT
+85 EIDERGLKYSFT
-95 FQAPNTDLGNEL
+95 APQTDLGNEI
-107 LEYLKRGDIESSSFA
+107 LEHLQRGEIDSSSFA
-122 FVVSTDEGSEVW
+122 FTVSLDEGSEKWYTV
-134 ETRADGRQYREILK
+134 EGVQYRDIYK
-148 IDELFDVSPVFN
+148 IDELYDVSPVYQ
-160 PAYSSTSVS
+160 PAYQETTVS
-169 QRALDKLNQ
+169 KRALVELEKHKT
-178 LREMQD
+178 MQD

-199 EVQEDKEVPTQE
+199 EVQEDKEVPAQE

-218 DTEDKEEKEQ
+218 DLEDKEEVQE
-228 DETVEKSDEEVE
+228 ETVEKSDEEVVD
-240 EDKVEDENKDN
+240 EDKDKDN
-251 DVESEDKKE
+251 DVEGE
-260 DKEEA
+260 DKEEDKET

-294 ENRQLDN
+294 ENRQQDK

-309 GMKEMRKAGLNT
+309 GMKEMRAAGLNT

-381 VMTGSNVNWAGEN
+381 VMTGSNVGWAGETA
-394 VAATDGNVAFKN
+394 AATDGNVLFNN

-420 SKMLLAQDSVGVEN
+420 SKMLLAQDSIGVEN

-480 LVGLEAAVEEANV
+480 LVGLEAKVEEANV
-493 LGGISYIASPSARA
+493 LGGVSYIASPSARA

-520 QLAYVDGTLDGT
+520 QLAYTDGTLDGT

-599 ATA
+599 AV

>member
-1 MRKDNNIEAR
+1 MRKDNNIEIR
-11 AIRSTPVINPDSR
+11 ATNSTPVVSQDSR

-46 NPSAITEDVLKRSDV
+46 NPAAITEDVLKRSDV
-61 FCLFNHDQDKVLA
+61 FCLFNHDLDKVLA

-85 QLDERGLKYT
+85 QLDEQGLKYT
-95 FQAPNTDLGNEL
+95 FTAPNTDLGDEL
-107 LEYLKRGDIESSSFA
+107 LEYLRRGDIDSSSFA
-122 FVVSTDEGSEVW
+122 FTVSTDEGSEVW
-134 ETRADGRQYREILK
+134 TTGTDGRQYREILK
-148 IDELFDVSPVFN
+148 IDELHDVSPVWN

-169 QRALDKLNQ
+169 QRTLDKLNQ

-184 EKEKEVQDETVEKTD
+184 EKEKEVQEETVEKTD
-199 EVQEDKEVPTQE
+199 EVQKDEVPTQE

-218 DTEDKEEKEQ
+218 DTEDKKEVQ
-228 DETVEKSDEEVE
+228 VDETVEKSDEEVQD
-240 EDKVEDENKDN
+240 EDKDKDN
-251 DVESEDKKE
+251 DVEGE
-260 DKEEA
+260 DKEET

-309 GMKEMRKAGLNT
+309 GMKEMRAAGLNT

-336 SVASEGV
+336 SVASEGA

-381 VMTGSNVNWAGEN
+381 VMTGSNVNWAGETA
-394 VAATDGNVAFKN
+394 AATDGNVLFNN

-420 SKMLLAQDSVGVEN
+420 SKMLLAQDSIGVEN

-480 LVGLEAAVEEANV
+480 LVGLEAKVEEANV

-520 QLAYVDGTLDGT
+520 QLAYTDGTLDGT

-560 LDIVV
+560 I
-565 DNYTQAVNGMIRLVV
+565 N
-580 NAYFD
+580 
-585 AALIRPEAFQFGTF
+585 
-599 ATA
+599 

>member
-1 MRKDNNIEAR
+1 MRKDNNIEIR
-11 AIRSTPVINPDSR
+11 ATNSTPVVSQDSR
-24 TVEGYAVVFNSQ
+24 TVEGYAVVFNRQ

-46 NPSAITEDVLKRSDV
+46 NPAAITEDVLMRSDV

-85 QLDERGLKYT
+85 QLDEQGLKYT
-95 FQAPNTDLGNEL
+95 FQAPNTDIGNSL
-107 LEYLKRGDIESSSFA
+107 LEYLRRGDIDSSSFA
-122 FVVSTDEGSEVW
+122 FTVSTDEGSEVW
-134 ETRADGRQYREILK
+134 TTGTDGRQYREILK
-148 IDELFDVSPVFN
+148 IDELHDVSPVWN
-160 PAYSSTSVS
+160 PAYTSTSVS
-169 QRALDKLNQ
+169 QRTLDKLNQ

-184 EKEKEVQDETVEKTD
+184 EKEKDLQEETVEKSD

-218 DTEDKEEKEQ
+218 DTEDKDVQVE
-228 DETVEKSDEEVE
+228 ETVEKSDEGVQD
-240 EDKVEDENKDN
+240 EDKDKDN
-251 DVESEDKKE
+251 DVEGEDK
-260 DKEEA
+260 DEET

-309 GMKEMRKAGLNT
+309 GMKEMRAAGLNT

-381 VMTGSNVNWAGEN
+381 VMTGSNVNWAGETA
-394 VAATDGNVAFKN
+394 AATDGNVLFNN

-420 SKMLLAQDSVGVEN
+420 SKMLLAQDSIGVEN

-458 SATTPAG
+458 SATSPAG

-480 LVGLEAAVEEANV
+480 LVGLEAKVEEANV
-493 LGGISYIASPSARA
+493 LGGVSYIASPSARA

-520 QLAYVDGTLDGT
+520 QLAYVDGALDGT
-532 PVYSTSNVEAKTFV
+532 PVFSTSNVESKTFV

-560 LDIVV
+560 I
-565 DNYTQAVNGMIRLVV
+565 N
-580 NAYFD
+580 
-585 AALIRPEAFQFGTF
+585 
-599 ATA
+599 

>member
-1 MRKDNNIEAR
+1 MRKDNNIEIR
-11 AIRSTPVINPDSR
+11 AIRSTPVVNPDSR
-24 TVEGYAVVFNSQ
+24 TVEGYAVVFNSL

-46 NPSAITEDVLKRSDV
+46 NPAAITEDVLMRSDV

-85 QLDERGLKYT
+85 QLDEQGLKYSFT
-95 FQAPNTDLGNEL
+95 APNTDLGDEL
-107 LEYLKRGDIESSSFA
+107 LEYLRRGDIDSSSFA
-122 FVVSTDEGSEVW
+122 FTVSTDEGSEVW
-134 ETRADGRQYREILK
+134 TTGTDGRQYREILK
-148 IDELFDVSPVFN
+148 IDSLHDVSPVWT

-169 QRALDKLNQ
+169 QRTLDKLNQ

-184 EKEKEVQDETVEKTD
+184 EKEKELQEETVEKTD
-199 EVQEDKEVPTQE
+199 EVQEEEEVPTQE

-218 DTEDKEEKEQ
+218 EAEDGKEVQ
-228 DETVEKSDEEVE
+228 DETVEKSDEEVQD
-240 EDKVEDENKDN
+240 EDKDKDN
-251 DVESEDKKE
+251 DVEGE
-260 DKEEA
+260 DKEEET

-272 HININTMKEQRFSL
+272 LININTMKEQRFSL

-309 GMKEMRKAGLNT
+309 GMKEMRAAGLNT

-374 TNNAQIP
+374 TNSAQIP
-381 VMTGSNVNWAGEN
+381 VMTGSNVNWAGETA
-394 VAATDGNVAFKN
+394 AATDGNVLFNN

-420 SKMLLAQDSVGVEN
+420 SKMLLAQDSIGVEN

-480 LVGLEAAVEEANV
+480 LVGLEAKVEEANV

-520 QLAYVDGTLDGT
+520 QLAYVDGALDGT
-532 PVYSTSNVEAKTFV
+532 PVFSTSNVESKTFV

-560 LDIVV
+560 I
-565 DNYTQAVNGMIRLVV
+565 N
-580 NAYFD
+580 
-585 AALIRPEAFQFGTF
+585 
-599 ATA
+599 

>member
-1 MRKDNNIEAR
+1 MKNRNNLEIR
-11 AIRSTPVINPDSR
+11 AISNEVQVDSR
-24 TVEGYAVVFNSQ
+24 NITGYAVVFESN
-36 SEDLGFYETI
+36 SEDLGFIERI
-46 NPSAITEDVLKRSDV
+46 MKGAITDDTIKKSDV
-61 FCLFNHDQDKVLA
+61 FCLLNHDSTKVLA
-74 RSKYGT
+74 RSKYGE
-80 GSLQL
+80 GSLKL
-85 QLDERGLKYT
+85 EIDERGLKYSFT
-95 FQAPNTDLGNEL
+95 APQTDLGNEI
-107 LEYLKRGDIESSSFA
+107 LEHLQRGEIDSSSFA
-122 FVVSTDEGSEVW
+122 FTVSLDEGSEKWYTV
-134 ETRADGRQYREILK
+134 EGVQYRDIYK
-148 IDELFDVSPVFN
+148 IEALYDVSPVYQ
-160 PAYSSTSVS
+160 PAYQETTVS
-169 QRALDKLNQ
+169 KRTLDKLNQ

-184 EKEKEVQDETVEKTD
+184 EKEKEVQEETVEKSD
-199 EVQEDKEVPTQE
+199 EVQNEEVPTQE

-218 DTEDKEEKEQ
+218 DTEDEKEVQ
-228 DETVEKSDEEVE
+228 DETVEKSDVVQ

-251 DVESEDKKE
+251 DVEGE
-260 DKEEA
+260 DKEEDKET

-294 ENRQLDN
+294 ENRQFDN

-309 GMKEMRKAGLNT
+309 GMKEMRAAGLNT

-381 VMTGSNVNWAGEN
+381 VMTGSNVGWAGETA
-394 VAATDGNVAFKN
+394 AATDGNVQFNN

-420 SKMLLAQDSVGVEN
+420 SKMLLAQDSIGVEN

-480 LVGLEAAVEEANV
+480 LVGLEAKVEEANV

-520 QLAYVDGTLDGT
+520 QLAYTDGTLDGT

-599 ATA
+599 AV

>member
-1 MRKDNNIEAR
+1 MKNRNNLEIR
-11 AIRSTPVINPDSR
+11 AISNEVQVDSR
-24 TVEGYAVVFNSQ
+24 NITGYAVVFESN
-36 SEDLGFYETI
+36 SEDLGFIERI
-46 NPSAITEDVLKRSDV
+46 MKGAITDDTIRKSDV
-61 FCLFNHDQDKVLA
+61 FCLLNHDSTKVLA
-74 RSKYGT
+74 RSKYGE
-80 GSLQL
+80 GSLKL
-85 QLDERGLKYT
+85 ELDERGLKYSFT
-95 FQAPNTDLGNEL
+95 APNTDLGEEL
-107 LEYLKRGDIESSSFA
+107 LEHLQRGEIDSSSFA
-122 FVVSTDEGSEVW
+122 FTVSLDEGSEKWYTV
-134 ETRADGRQYREILK
+134 EGVQYRDIYR
-148 IDELFDVSPVFN
+148 IDELFDVSPVYQ
-160 PAYSSTSVS
+160 PAYQETTVS
-169 QRALDKLNQ
+169 KRALEELEKQ
-178 LREMQD
+178 KTMQD
-184 EKEKEVQDETVEKTD
+184 EKEVQDETVEKTD

-218 DTEDKEEKEQ
+218 DTEDEKEVQ
-228 DETVEKSDEEVE
+228 EETVEKSDEEVVD
-240 EDKVEDENKDN
+240 EDKDKDN
-251 DVESEDKKE
+251 DVEGE
-260 DKEEA
+260 DKEEET

-309 GMKEMRKAGLNT
+309 GMKEMRAAGLNT

-381 VMTGSNVNWAGEN
+381 VMTGSNVNWAGETA
-394 VAATDGNVAFKN
+394 AATDGNVLFNN

-434 AIRQDLINAINSKLE
+434 AIRQDLLNAINSKLE

-480 LVGLEAAVEEANV
+480 LVGLEAKVEEANV

-520 QLAYVDGTLDGT
+520 QLAYTDGTLDGT
-532 PVYSTSNVEAKTFV
+532 PVYSTSNVEAKNFV

-585 AALIRPEAFQFGTF
+585 AAFIRPEAFQYGTF
-599 ATA
+599 AV